1 MTRDAEVP
9 HRSYPDWLPE
19 QLEPV
24 VARLARVDDAIGE
37 MGDLAGHW
45 SLDALEL
52 KQLRRSDGRYRTVV
66 GAVRPIPPAISL
78 LFSEAIGHLRASL
91 DNVVWHLVTANRDVL
106 DDQAARAVALPIY
119 DDPGNF
125 STWATKIRKRVPELG
140 EETSLI
146 YERVHALQPFADAGR
161 IPSVSPLLAAMM
173 GVAVEE
179 VHPLLLLQ
187 AYSNADKHRAI
198 TLTVGRM
205 ITTTGVAPIFEQDRR
220 FRTMDVGSVVAPDGG
235 WGTPVPIE
243 AQPAVMVERPIPWFA
258 AVSPAAEVERL
269 RDWVRLEAIPRL
281 VTGASAVGK
290 ALPLTIDLGDT
301 GEPMAD
307 RLSNPSRPSAQERLA
322 AINAE
327 RYVRAMTRAV
337 KFPELVEAEFDD

>member
-1 MTRDAEVP
+1 M
-9 HRSYPDWLPE
+9 YPDWLPE

-37 MGDLAGHW
+37 MGDLAGQW

-52 KQLRRSDGRYRTVV
+52 RQLRRSDGRYRTVV

-91 DNVVWHLVTANRDVL
+91 DNVVWHLVTANRGGL
-106 DDQAARAVALPIY
+106 DDHAARAVALPIY
-119 DDPGNF
+119 DDPEKF
-125 STWATKIRKRVPELG
+125 TKWATSIRKRVPELG
-140 EETSLI
+140 EETSLT
-146 YERVHALQPFADAGR
+146 YERVRALQPFADAAR
-161 IPSVSPLLAAMM
+161 IPSVSPVLAAMM
-173 GVAVEE
+173 GVKVEE
-179 VHPLLLLQ
+179 AHPLLLLQ

-205 ITTTGVAPIFEQDRR
+205 IATTGVAPIFEQDRR
-220 FRTMDVGSVVAPDGG
+220 FRTMDVGSVVAPDGQ

-243 AQPAVMVERPIPWFA
+243 AQPAVMVERPDPWSA
-258 AVSPAAEVERL
+258 AVSPATEVEHL

-281 VTGASAVGK
+281 VTGANAVGN
-290 ALPLTIDLGDT
+290 ALPVAIDLGDT
-301 GEPMAD
+301 GERMRD
-307 RLSNPSRPSAQERLA
+307 RLANPSRPSARERLA

-327 RYVRAMTRAV
+327 RYVRAMARPV
-337 KFPELVEAEFDD
+337 SFPEVVEEEFDE